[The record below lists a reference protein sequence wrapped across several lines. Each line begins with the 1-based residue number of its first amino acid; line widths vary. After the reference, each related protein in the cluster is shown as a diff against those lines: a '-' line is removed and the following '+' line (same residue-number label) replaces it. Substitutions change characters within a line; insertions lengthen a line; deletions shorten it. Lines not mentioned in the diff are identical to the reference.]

1 MNKKICFVVM
11 GFGKK
16 KDPETN
22 RTIDLDQTYQQIIRP
37 AVEASGLECVRA
49 DEITETG
56 IIDRNM
62 YALLYRA
69 DVVIADISTYNPNAI
84 YELGVRH
91 ALKKHS
97 TIIIKEGDCKFPFDL
112 NHNRILSYEHLGDEI
127 SYNEAKRCQEELQKL
142 ITTIVVE
149 PKVDSPLYIYIPQTS
164 TPIISDETLAEIIGE
179 QKAIENS
186 IFRLTELAKQH
197 MIDNNFLEAASIWE
211 RLGKTVVNEDYYIQQ
226 QAFCVYKSESP
237 SKLEALT
244 NALSIIKQIDK
255 GTDTETIGIIGGI
268 NKRLW
273 RLTKEASFLDRAL
286 EYYGKGWNLYKDYY
300 TGENYALCML
310 EMSNKE
316 IDEEKIYYKVGAKK
330 TFQEII
336 YSLLASLRI
345 EEPEDL
351 LWKYATLS
359 NAYLACGDL
368 ENANKYETK
377 FMEQQPAEWQIQTFN
392 ETKEIINK

>member
-37 AVEASGLECVRA
+37 AIEASGLECVRA

-56 IIDRNM
+56 IIDRSM

-226 QAFCVYKSESP
+226 QALCVYKSESP

-255 GTDTETIGIIGGI
+255 GNDTETIGIIGGI

-273 RLTKEASFLDRAL
+273 RLTREASFLDRAL

-310 EMSNKE
+310 EMSNEE

-336 YSLLASLRI
+336 NSLLASLRI

>member
-1 MNKKICFVVM
+1 MRKKLLLALAITSVLVCVFAIGVSADGIVANTITS
-11 GFGKK
+11 GTFGTVYQLSA
-16 KDPETN
+16 DPGLDNAHLYVSTLN
-22 RTIDLDQTYQQIIRP
+22 TI
-37 AVEASGLECVRA
+37 E
-49 DEITETG
+49 
-56 IIDRNM
+56 
-62 YALLYRA
+62 
-69 DVVIADISTYNPNAI
+69 
-84 YELGVRH
+84 
-91 ALKKHS
+91 
-97 TIIIKEGDCKFPFDL
+97 
-112 NHNRILSYEHLGDEI
+112 
-127 SYNEAKRCQEELQKL
+127 
-142 ITTIVVE
+142 
-149 PKVDSPLYIYIPQTS
+149 
-164 TPIISDETLAEIIGE
+164 
-179 QKAIENS
+179 
-186 IFRLTELAKQH
+186 
-197 MIDNNFLEAASIWE
+197 
-211 RLGKTVVNEDYYIQQ
+211 
-226 QAFCVYKSESP
+226 
-237 SKLEALT
+237 
-244 NALSIIKQIDK
+244 DK
-255 GTDTETIGIIGGI
+255 GNDTETIGIIGGI

-273 RLTKEASFLDRAL
+273 RLTREASFLDRAL